1 MTKELE
7 VYFANYFE
15 MFRSEGW
22 KQLLTDLNQNVAQI
36 NSVELTT
43 DNDNLHFRKG
53 QLAILA
59 TLFNLEAQIQNAEQ
73 VIEHLMNIVM
83 GFQLRIILSDTPK
96 KDDIEQQAKALS
108 QIIWAYL
115 ETIIDSNH

>member
-22 KQLLTDLNQNVAQI
+22 KQLINDLSENVAQI

-73 VIEHLMNIVM
+73 E
-83 GFQLRIILSDTPK
+83 
-96 KDDIEQQAKALS
+96 AKEEP
-108 QIIWAYL
+108 QEEL
-115 ETIIDSNH
+115 ELEA

>member
-22 KQLLTDLNQNVAQI
+22 KQLIKDLSENVAQI

-59 TLFNLEAQIQNAEQ
+59 TLFNLEAQIQTAEQ
-73 VIEHLMNIVM
+73 E
-83 GFQLRIILSDTPK
+83 
-96 KDDIEQQAKALS
+96 AKEEP
-108 QIIWAYL
+108 QEEL
-115 ETIIDSNH
+115 ELEA

>member
-22 KQLLTDLNQNVAQI
+22 KQLLTDFNQNVAQI
-36 NSVELTT
+36 NSVEQTT
-43 DNDNLHFRKG
+43 DNENLHFRKG

-59 TLFNLEAQIQNAEQ
+59 TLFNLETQINNAEK
-73 VIEHLMNIVM
+73 E
-83 GFQLRIILSDTPK
+83 
-96 KDDIEQQAKALS
+96 AKEEP
-108 QIIWAYL
+108 QEEL
-115 ETIIDSNH
+115 ELEA

>member
-15 MFRSEGW
+15 MFGTEGW

-36 NSVELTT
+36 NSVEQTT
-43 DNDNLHFRKG
+43 DNENLHFRKG

-59 TLFNLEAQIQNAEQ
+59 TLFNLETQINNAEK
-73 VIEHLMNIVM
+73 E
-83 GFQLRIILSDTPK
+83 
-96 KDDIEQQAKALS
+96 AKEEP
-108 QIIWAYL
+108 QEEL
-115 ETIIDSNH
+115 ELEA